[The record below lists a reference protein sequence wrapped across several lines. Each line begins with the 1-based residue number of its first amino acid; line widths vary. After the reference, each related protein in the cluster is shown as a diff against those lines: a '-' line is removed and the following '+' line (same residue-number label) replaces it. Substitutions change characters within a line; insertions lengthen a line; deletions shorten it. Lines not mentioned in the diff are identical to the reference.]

1 MMREFMLLFLPI
13 ALPLIASLLMTS
25 KKLVK
30 EEMLKPFVAVVVI
43 VNLLLVILANVEASG
58 ELIHLVRVNRF
69 IDIFL
74 KIDQLGRL
82 FSYMASIL
90 WVIAS
95 FYSFEYM
102 KHEGRERLFFTF
114 FTMTLPMV
122 IGLSYSGNLLTF
134 YLFYEF
140 ITLTTFPL
148 VIHPNTDVALDIGK
162 KYFTYA
168 FIGAAMVMIGM
179 VILYNIT
186 GDTQFV
192 AGGMSGL
199 LSSTNGQLV
208 LLSYL
213 CMFFGFGV
221 KAAVVPLHAWL
232 PAAMVAPTPVSAL
245 LHAVAVVKSGIFAL
259 VRVTYFIFGPVVV
272 SSIHADKLLIPFALI
287 TIILGSIIAMSQ
299 YHLKRRLAYSTVAQ
313 LGYIVLGIL
322 MLNPYALLG
331 ALMHMVNHALIKIN
345 LFFGV
350 GAVTYMTD
358 KKYVKQINGLGTKMP
373 ISFACF
379 AIASISLIGIPPA
392 NGFVSKWLLGVGALK
407 SGHLGL
413 AIILL
418 VGALLTAAYLLPL
431 LIAAFFTKCTD
442 KKLVNVDNLEPPKL
456 MLMPMVILTGMAV
469 ILGLFPSPVIN
480 FIQVIVTEVF

>member
-1 MMREFMLLFLPI
+1 MMREFILILLPI
-13 ALPLIASLLMTS
+13 LVPLLASLAMTS
-25 KKLVK
+25 RRIVSEKA
-30 EEMLKPFVAVVVI
+30 LKPFVAAVVI
-43 VNLLLVILANVEASG
+43 LNLILVIFANTQASG
-58 ELIHLVRVNRF
+58 ELVHLVRVNRF

-74 KIDQLGRL
+74 KIDQLGKL
-82 FSYMASIL
+82 FSYMASTL
-90 WVIAS
+90 WIIAA

-122 IGLSYSGNLLTF
+122 VGLSYSGNLLTF

-168 FIGAAMVMIGM
+168 FIGAALVMIGM
-179 VILYNIT
+179 VILYSIT
-186 GDTQFV
+186 GDTKFV
-192 AGGMSGL
+192 GGGMTGL
-199 LSSTNGQLV
+199 LTDKNAQLV
-208 LLSYL
+208 LISYL

-259 VRVTYFIFGPVVV
+259 IRITYFLFGPVVV
-272 SSIHADKLLIPFALI
+272 GAIHADRLLIPFALT
-287 TIILGSIIAMSQ
+287 TIILGSVIAMSQ

-313 LGYIVLGIL
+313 LGYIVLGLL

-350 GAVTYMTD
+350 GSVTYMTD
-358 KKYVKQINGLGTKMP
+358 KKYVKQINGLGPKMP

-379 AIASISLIGIPPA
+379 AVASISLIGIPPA

-418 VGALLTAAYLLPL
+418 FGALLTAAYLLPL
-431 LIAAFFTKCTD
+431 LIASFFTKCTD
-442 KKLVNVDNLEPPKL
+442 KKLIDVDNLDPPKM
-456 MLMPMVILTGMAV
+456 MLVPMVVLTCMSV
-469 ILGLFPSPVIN
+469 ILGLFPNPVIN
-480 FIQVIVTEVF
+480 FIQVIVNEVF